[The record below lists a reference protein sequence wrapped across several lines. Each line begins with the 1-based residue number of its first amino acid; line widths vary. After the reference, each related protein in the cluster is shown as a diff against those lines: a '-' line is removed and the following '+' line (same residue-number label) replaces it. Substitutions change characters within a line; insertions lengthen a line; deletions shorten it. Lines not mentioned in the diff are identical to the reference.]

1 VFLCSCVRTSP
12 LPRANES
19 PHRFHFDRVCV
30 QTSVDKMQPAKSI
43 RTHGQFRVYACEP
56 KKEKEKLNALG
67 NFQSRCHEINYL
79 FTEMHDKLA
88 RLAKSQSSLYYFK
101 AKCDTRKSAN
111 SSAATTTAS
120 TEAIAM
126 SVQCIQAICVLYT
139 QTDFHAKIYQPN
151 QHPESLA
158 SVLRKCFLIS
168 FCPALVKTEA

>member
-1 VFLCSCVRTSP
+1 
-12 LPRANES
+12 
-19 PHRFHFDRVCV
+19 
-30 QTSVDKMQPAKSI
+30 MQPAKSI

-120 TEAIAM
+120 TEAAIAM
-126 SVQCIQAICVLYT
+126 SVQCTQAICVLYT

-168 FCPALVKTEA
+168 FGPALVKREA